1 MLLPIITVVYR
12 PVHGAWLAPFSGGG
26 MVTMGSGNSGSGIDK
41 RRFKRCSLEMLVGVI
56 RNGQF
61 GFEYSQQVSEGGML
75 LGVFNRFFV
84 GEIIEIS
91 FFMPPTGEVILVR
104 GEVVYCLEP
113 EPHKHF
119 AGVRFLDATDSA
131 LETIRQ
137 YVTAE
142 APLP

>member
-1 MLLPIITVVYR
+1 M
-12 PVHGAWLAPFSGGG
+12 SGENG
-26 MVTMGSGNSGSGIDK
+26 MGSGSTSGGIDK

-91 FFMPPTGEVILVR
+91 FFMPPSGEVILVR
-104 GEVVYCLEP
+104 GEVAYCLEP
-113 EPHKHF
+113 EPHKYF
-119 AGVRFLDATDSA
+119 AGVRFLDATPSA
-131 LETIRQ
+131 LDSIRQ
-137 YVTAE
+137 YVSTE
-142 APLP
+142 TPLP